1 MSQWQG
7 TLGRGG
13 CPVREG
19 AVVRVALLPLVI
31 QSGDLEGNGSEET
44 VVFPAQ
50 VIVQANRDVAE

>member
-1 MSQWQG
+1 M
-7 TLGRGG
+7 
-13 CPVREG
+13 REG